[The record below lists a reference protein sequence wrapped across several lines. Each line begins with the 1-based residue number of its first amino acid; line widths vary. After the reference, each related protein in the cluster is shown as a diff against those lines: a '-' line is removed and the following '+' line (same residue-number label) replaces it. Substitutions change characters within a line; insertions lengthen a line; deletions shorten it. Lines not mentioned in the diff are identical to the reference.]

1 MDTLTTHQ
9 TALGNA
15 ETAAPAAD
23 HGQRPP
29 VGPSAAAARPD
40 GSRGVSFADPRGVS
54 PAGAYDAPFAGPAD
68 PPAPPPCIQAG
79 CPHRSFR
86 AGRRSFGPNIPES
99 AQGEYFPGD
108 EPGARCEL
116 SGDIC
121 DPHPAYCPLW
131 QPSDIACPACLAF
144 TRRRWPRSVFRQSR
158 LLIRVEGASRP
169 LRPSGPAFY
178 CPSCDEEY
186 ADLPA
191 VALAALN
198 RLRDALDDLNF
209 AEGSLEELREAAAS
223 LRAEAD
229 SLPSSI
235 ALPRLD
241 IGPPQTGMHS

>member
-15 ETAAPAAD
+15 KTAAPAMD
-23 HGQRPP
+23 HGQGPP
-29 VGPSAAAARPD
+29 ASFPAGAA
-40 GSRGVSFADPRGVS
+40 S
-54 PAGAYDAPFAGPAD
+54 PAGLRGAPAADPYGARFAGPAD
-68 PPAPPPCIQAG
+68 PPAPPPCIQAA
-79 CPHRSFR
+79 CPHREWS
-86 AGRRSFGPNIPES
+86 AGRRSFGPDIPES
-99 AQGEYFPGD
+99 AQGEHFPGD

-116 SGDIC
+116 SGEIC

-158 LLIRVEGASRP
+158 LLIRVEGAS
-169 LRPSGPAFY
+169 LRPSGPALY

-191 VALAALN
+191 LALAALD
-198 RLRDALDDLNF
+198 RLRDVLDDLNF
-209 AEGSLEELREAAAS
+209 AEGSLEELRETAAS

-235 ALPRLD
+235 ARPCLD
-241 IGPPQTGMHS
+241 IGPPQTGMRS